1 MNGRK
6 WSKDDDVRLIIFSR
20 YGWDTSE
27 IAEYMQRSFND
38 VSQRRDFLR
47 CNGKREK
54 MSCGDK
60 LTNEQIADI
69 IYRYYQQEQSMATIS
84 RETGISYTTVRRH
97 VNEYWRKEQHK
108 RK

>member
-1 MNGRK
+1 
-6 WSKDDDVRLIIFSR
+6 
-20 YGWDTSE
+20 
-27 IAEYMQRSFND
+27 
-38 VSQRRDFLR
+38 
-47 CNGKREK
+47 

-60 LTNEQIADI
+60 LTDEQIADI
-69 IYRYYQQEQSMATIS
+69 IYRYYQQEQSMASIS